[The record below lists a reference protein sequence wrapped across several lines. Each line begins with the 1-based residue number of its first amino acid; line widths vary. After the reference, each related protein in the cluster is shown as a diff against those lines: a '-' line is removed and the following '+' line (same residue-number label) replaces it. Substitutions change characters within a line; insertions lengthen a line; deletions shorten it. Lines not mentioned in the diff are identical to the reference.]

1 MDRHL
6 ALLGESNTSNARI
19 PLGLAQSIAVIVQA
33 SSYRPMYFTN
43 DNVNELWD
51 FANAQLQ
58 LSAKSDLRSSQV
70 QIQVAWNLIGALMS
84 IGTAFIKPRVTQLL
98 LLWHNALPR
107 PLSRDKMAT
116 SNVTELH
123 YLLHVRDRALAAL
136 SLFLQYNMK
145 ILTHD
150 LSTRI
155 HGMLSDTASF
165 VGRLPSAPVTEDAR
179 LLSTHAQLVDTAIRV
194 KMRVFKCYRQ
204 LVGQEF
210 RKFASPEFLTNAIA
224 VFVGADP
231 LISKFSVAKSPVNSS
246 FESLNLVSDNVA
258 FGVTS
263 YQNSYPLHSVAADER
278 WSAKCD
284 SDNEVLHRMVLFSLT
299 M

>member
-1 MDRHL
+1 
-6 ALLGESNTSNARI
+6 
-19 PLGLAQSIAVIVQA
+19 
-33 SSYRPMYFTN
+33 MYFTN
-43 DNVNELWD
+43 DNVNELWK

-70 QIQVAWNLIGALMS
+70 QIQIAWNLIGALMG
-84 IGTAFIKPRVTQLL
+84 IGTPFIKPRVSQLL

-116 SNVTELH
+116 SNIAELH

-155 HGMLSDTASF
+155 HAMLSDTALF

-179 LLSTHAQLVDTAIRV
+179 LLSSHAQLVDTAVRV

-210 RKFASPEFLTNAIA
+210 RKFASPEMLMNAIA
-224 VFVGADP
+224 VLVGADP
-231 LISKFSVAKSPVNSS
+231 LISKFNVAKSPVSSS
-246 FESLNLVSDNVA
+246 FESLNLISDNFA

-263 YQNSYPLHSVAADER
+263 YQNPPPLNSVSGDEH
-278 WSAKCD
+278 WSAKHD
-284 SDNEVLHRMVLFSLT
+284 SDNEVLNLMVSF
-299 M
+299 